1 MRVRRVASGQN
12 CFTIDRIEFLCP
24 YWYQVRYFR
33 APKKQICHLIFP
45 KKSNLLSEKSSENC
59 KKVWKARATSA
70 WHGIKGLVE
79 SPCWE
84 TRCLECVRSW
94 HSCQKNMKKS
104 GVTGVIS
111 SDQSCSK
118 ASCFLACR
126 LVDIF
131 DEHCSFSDFFSK
143 LCLALWEGRLVRKGP
158 QSCLGQEMKADI
170 RSGARFLKP
179 WAPGLPCT
187 DPRFHR
193 SMQQLV
199 LLWCISESLD
209 PILVLGRN
217 HCTSL
222 SIATAIIHC
231 ELLVPILIL
240 VSIEDDKEPL
250 AFSSSWQNLQLATRN
265 VASILKP

>member
-1 MRVRRVASGQN
+1 MRPKSRHV
-12 CFTIDRIEFLCP
+12 T
-24 YWYQVRYFR
+24 WYFQKN
-33 APKKQICHLIFP
+33 PTC
-45 KKSNLLSEKSSENC
+45 SSEKSHQPMF
-59 KKVWKARATSA
+59 RLQ
-70 WHGIKGLVE
+70 KGLEGPSHV
-79 SPCWE
+79 SLAWNKRAC
-84 TRCLECVRSW
+84 RKCLL
-94 HSCQKNMKKS
+94 KNPMSLNVTGVDIPFEKKS
-104 GVTGVIS
+104 SVNGVIS
-111 SDQSCSK
+111 SDQGFMFPCMPSRRHFWRTLQLQWF
-118 ASCFLACR
+118 FLEAVPR
-126 LVDIF
+126 
-131 DEHCSFSDFFSK
+131 K
-143 LCLALWEGRLVRKGP
+143 GEGRLVRKGP

-199 LLWCISESLD
+199 LLWCICESLD

-217 HCTSL
+217 HCTGL
-222 SIATAIIHC
+222 SIATAITHC
-231 ELLVPILIL
+231 ELLVLSILIL